1 MWYYL
6 FQNVV
11 KAKGIRKKHKLTQG
25 RQTISSPSLRVSEE
39 DEQTGDW
46 TCRSCHR
53 MNFQWRGLLPE
64 CGPPSPFRTPG
75 PDVRPG
81 DWYCAIGN
89 CGTHN
94 FANRTTCF
102 RCGSLRE
109 ELINEGGLFENEV
122 HRWRGTTGMG
132 GGTSNNRPGWRAG
145 DWICTRLGCNEHNFA
160 NRTECFR
167 CNAPRDPIVGYMSYA
182 SPDFGRMHDG

>member
-1 MWYYL
+1 M
-6 FQNVV
+6 N
-11 KAKGIRKKHKLTQG
+11 R
-25 RQTISSPSLRVSEE
+25 P
-39 DEQTGDW
+39 GDW

-53 MNFQWRGLLPE
+53 MNFQRRE
-64 CGPPSPFRTPG
+64 SCQRCGGPRTMERVGGGGGGDFLNFVGRPPAIVAPPSPFRMTVPG
-75 PDVRPG
+75 VRPG

-102 RCGSLRE
+102 RCGALRE
-109 ELINEGGLFENEV
+109 EVNTEGGAFESEV
-122 HRWRGTTGMG
+122 HQWMGTGMG
-132 GGTSNNRPGWRAG
+132 GGVSNNRPGWRAG

-167 CNAPRDPIVGYMSYA
+167 CNAPRDQIAGLRFLPE
-182 SPDFGRMHDG
+182 